1 MNGAWISAKDALPER
16 DQVVLVV
23 ADGKP
28 RENITLDGAYFLAQ
42 YSREEGWII
51 DGHEYWTKGFEVT
64 HWRELPEPPKKEE
77 QNENN

>member
-28 RENITLDGAYFLAQ
+28 RENITLDGAYF
-42 YSREEGWII
+42 
-51 DGHEYWTKGFEVT
+51 
-64 HWRELPEPPKKEE
+64 
-77 QNENN
+77 